1 MGYSLHI
8 ELPNDEE
15 LEFDDWLEAV
25 SETDGARVAGSEGH
39 APPLNPLTGEV
50 IKIAGSAGDVEIY
63 DPDED
68 AWHPVLHWNDRRG
81 RASMNSRALPIVGGE
96 LVGPV
101 GEVVRALAM
110 RLGAQIRGDEG
121 EIYPL

>member
-15 LEFDDWLEAV
+15 LDLEEWLEAV
-25 SETDGARVAGSEGH
+25 SETDGARPAGAGGHQAVNPATGETIAIAGSEG
-39 APPLNPLTGEV
+39 
-50 IKIAGSAGDVEIY
+50 DVEVY

-101 GEVVRALAM
+101 GEVVKALAM

>member
-8 ELPNDEE
+8 ELKNDEE
-15 LEFDDWLEAV
+15 LDLEEWLEAV
-25 SETDGARVAGSEGH
+25 SETEGARPAGTDGH
-39 APPLNPLTGEV
+39 KAVNPATGET
-50 IKIAGSAGDVEIY
+50 IKIAGSEGDVEIY
-63 DPDED
+63 DPGEN
-68 AWHPVLHWNDRRG
+68 AWQPLLHWNDRRG

-101 GEVVRALAM
+101 GETVKALAM

>member
-8 ELPNDEE
+8 ELKNDEE
-15 LEFDDWLEAV
+15 LDLEEWLEAV
-25 SETDGARVAGSEGH
+25 SETEGARPAGTDGH
-39 APPLNPLTGEV
+39 KAVNPTTGET
-50 IKIAGSAGDVEIY
+50 IKIAGSEGDVEIY
-63 DPDED
+63 DPGEN
-68 AWHPVLHWNDRRG
+68 AWQPLLHWNDRRG

-101 GEVVRALAM
+101 GETVKALAM